1 MGLPFGRA
9 YFGSTVGLPP
19 GLPGGR
25 ITGVV
30 PGFGTGAGADMSG
43 AMPSGGRIT
52 PSLRLSFSL
61 KVSPDPAVEP
71 VLDGSCGAIFSGIVE
86 LFWGVGKVGG

>member
-1 MGLPFGRA
+1 
-9 YFGSTVGLPP
+9 
-19 GLPGGR
+19 
-25 ITGVV
+25 
-30 PGFGTGAGADMSG
+30 
-43 AMPSGGRIT
+43 
-52 PSLRLSFSL
+52 LSFSL